1 MTVQIL
7 SSGLY
12 EWQCGDCRQG
22 YMHDSAEIV
31 VRGIWLTVQFLPVN
45 SLGEY
50 SIYQIML
57 HFEQGFFTFLI
68 GQLARE
74 AITLIV
80 IVSTKPRRALR
91 TVPTVPN
98 KFYSF
103 LFLKSG
109 TSFQTIICLF
119 FEINLN
125 SNLNVKK
132 LSKLFICQ
140 RLLWAWC
147 R

>member
-1 MTVQIL
+1 MTVQL
-7 SSGLY
+7 
-12 EWQCGDCRQG
+12 
-22 YMHDSAEIV
+22 
-31 VRGIWLTVQFLPVN
+31 LPVN

-74 AITLIV
+74 AISLIV

-91 TVPTVPN
+91 TVPTLPN

-103 LFLKSG
+103 LSLKSG

-132 LSKLFICQ
+132 LSKTIYLSATAMGLMSLISITIPYLKSQ
-140 RLLWAWC
+140 Q
-147 R
+147 

>member
-1 MTVQIL
+1 MTVQL
-7 SSGLY
+7 
-12 EWQCGDCRQG
+12 
-22 YMHDSAEIV
+22 
-31 VRGIWLTVQFLPVN
+31 LPVN

-91 TVPTVPN
+91 TVPTLPN

-103 LFLKSG
+103 LSLKSG

-132 LSKLFICQ
+132 LSKTIYLSATAMGLMSLISITIPYLKSQ
-140 RLLWAWC
+140 Q
-147 R
+147 